1 MRTTTL
7 LAFVLLSGVTGC
19 KTHAWIASQVSKMAP
34 ENVGA
39 LAVHDGF
46 ACPEG
51 VRVIALVVAND
62 RNPAY
67 DETRLREA
75 LAAHARRIGC
85 TDMFAITIEP
95 KNDPQ
100 AYAVCGVRE

>member
-1 MRTTTL
+1 MRSNAVLALAL
-7 LAFVLLSGVTGC
+7 LLGVTGC

-39 LAVHDGF
+39 LAVHEGL

-62 RNPAY
+62 RNPVA
-67 DETRLREA
+67 DEGRLREA
-75 LAAHARRIGC
+75 LADHARRIGC